1 MISQERLSKNEVLF
15 HALSE
20 NILRAPTDV
29 DVFEFACECADE
41 ACLGRV
47 KLTLTE
53 YEQIRSGP
61 AHLVLL
67 PGHPAE
73 IFH

>member
-41 ACLGRV
+41 QCLGTV
-47 KLTLTE
+47 QLTLTE
-53 YEQIRSGP
+53 YERVRNTPS
-61 AHLVLL
+61 HLVLL
-67 PGHPAE
+67 PGHPAA